1 MDNSTPAEAAPD
13 ILWPGKPYPLGAA
26 YDGAGTNFA
35 LFSSAAERVY
45 LCLFDESGV
54 ERRVE
59 LTEKDA
65 DVWHAY
71 LPYVGPG
78 QHYGYR
84 VDGPYDPAS
93 GRRCDASKLLLDPY
107 AKAISGQVRPS
118 ASLYSYSFDD
128 PDKRNTDDS
137 APVTMRS
144 VVTTPYFDWGHDR
157 PPARPYHETVIYEA
171 HVKGMT
177 QLNEKIPAHLRGTYA
192 GLAQPAVI
200 DHLTRLGITALELMP
215 VHQFVNDTHL
225 QEKGLSN
232 YWGYNTIGFFAPH
245 NAYAAH
251 GQDGQQVQEFKS
263 MVKSMHAAG
272 IEVIL
277 DVVYNH
283 TAEGNHMGPTL
294 SFRGIDNASYYRLV
308 DGDPAHYFD
317 TTGTGNSLLMR
328 SPAVLQLIMDSL
340 RYWVTE
346 MHVDGFRFDLAS
358 TLARQFHEVDKLS
371 AFFDIIHQDPVLSRA
386 KLIAEPWDV
395 GEGGYNVG
403 GFPPLW
409 SEWNGKYRD
418 TVRDFWRGEPSTL
431 GEFASRITG
440 SSDLYQYSGRTPVAS
455 VNFVTAHD
463 GFTLRDLVSYN
474 GKHNDANGEDNR
486 DGDGNNRSWNCGAE
500 GRTDDAAVLDLRRR
514 QIRNFLATVLFSQG
528 VPMICH
534 GDELGRTQGGNNNAY
549 CQDNEITWIDWDLDE
564 QERKL
569 LDFTSKMVKLRRD
582 HPVLRRRRFFTGRA
596 GHGGESERREIE
608 WLRPS
613 GEHMTDQDWA
623 TWYARAMTVY
633 LNGDAIAE
641 PDEYGRRVVDDSFL
655 VLINA
660 SGEDI
665 DFTLPGEDYAPG
677 WKVALDTTPAG
688 QDAARSRHDA
698 NGVVGVEAHSMLFL
712 IAEDEETARA
722 ARAARTVSEAATRL
736 RAAREASEAAT
747 RLRAARE
754 ASGAERAETADAD
767 KPATAPAAEA
777 PAVPVEAEAD
787 ESEGADV
794 APEAEAA
801 ASDAPAEPG
810 ADGAGAVAPK
820 AVPETAVAPE
830 PAPEAGAVTPEAIV
844 PVEAPADESEADASA
859 DGPGT
864 VPADESEADAPA
876 APEAAPGTGDA
887 GAAAP
892 KAVPESADAAPAEPE
907 TAPAAPEAD
916 EEAPGTPASV

>member
-1 MDNSTPAEAAPD
+1 MDNKTPAAAAPD
-13 ILWPGKPYPLGAA
+13 ITWPGKPYPLGAT

-35 LFSSAAERVY
+35 LFSSVAEHVY
-45 LCLFDESGV
+45 LCLFDDSGA

-84 VDGPYDPAS
+84 IDGPYEPAS
-93 GRRCDASKLLLDPY
+93 GQRCDVSKLLLDPY
-107 AKAISGQVRPS
+107 AKAISGQVTPS

-157 PPARPYHETVIYEA
+157 PPGHPYHETIVYEA

-177 QLNEKIPAHLRGTYA
+177 RLNEKVPEHLRGTYA

-200 DHLTRLGITALELMP
+200 EHLTRLGITALELMP

-225 QEKGLSN
+225 QERGLSN

-245 NAYAAH
+245 NAYAAQ

-371 AFFDIIHQDPVLSRA
+371 AFFDIIHQDPVLSRV

-463 GFTLRDLVSYN
+463 GFTLHDLVSYN

-486 DGDGNNRSWNCGAE
+486 DGDNNNRSWNCGAE
-500 GRTDDAAVLDLRRR
+500 GETDDAAVLDLRRR
-514 QIRNFLATVLFSQG
+514 QVRNFLATVLFSQG

-564 QERKL
+564 QERDL

-582 HPVLRRRRFFTGRA
+582 HPVLRRRRFFKGIA
-596 GHGGESERREIE
+596 GHGGESERNEIE

-613 GEHMTDQDWA
+613 GEHMTEQDWA

-633 LNGDAIAE
+633 LNGDAITD
-641 PDEYGRRVVDDSFL
+641 PDERGQRVVDDSFL

-665 DFTLPGEDYAPG
+665 DFTLPGADYAPG
-677 WKVALDTTPAG
+677 WQVVLGTAPADWGEALP
-688 QDAARSRHDA
+688 RHDA
-698 NGVVGVEAHSMLFL
+698 NNVVGVQAHSMLFL

-736 RAAREASEAAT
+736 RVVRAASEAAT
-747 RLRAARE
+747 RLGAARAASE
-754 ASGAERAETADAD
+754 AGRSE
-767 KPATAPAAEA
+767 PAPAAAPAEPAASEA
-777 PAVPVEAEAD
+777 PAVPEAEP
-787 ESEGADV
+787 ETVGA
-794 APEAEAA
+794 ET
-801 ASDAPAEPG
+801 PA
-810 ADGAGAVAPK
+810 APK
-820 AVPETAVAPE
+820 
-830 PAPEAGAVTPEAIV
+830 
-844 PVEAPADESEADASA
+844 
-859 DGPGT
+859 
-864 VPADESEADAPA
+864 ADAPA
-876 APEAAPGTGDA
+876 AAPKADA
-887 GAAAP
+887 PAAAP
-892 KAVPESADAAPAEPE
+892 KADDDAPVPAAAAPADPEAPVAPEAVVVPEVEPE
-907 TAPAAPEAD
+907 TVSAEEPAAPKAGSPAAESQADVPAKTPAADPGDGVEPAPAAGPGAPTPAKAPAAAPKAD
-916 EEAPGTPASV
+916 DATPGAPASV